1 MSCRRSCPVPRPA
14 TIGDHPEP
22 GCGTPAFP
30 QGLLRVIRHG
40 ASTRNH
46 VTIDMMGE
54 LMSESPARP
63 VAGGPAPPTVAG
75 SAVATPP
82 NRAAPRATRRVE
94 GRLIGGVA
102 SGVADHLGLRV
113 LHVRIAFV
121 VLAWFG
127 GFGAV
132 AYAVLWF
139 LLPQAEPPAEAPGL
153 ASATR
158 QGKRSQTRSRAVDI
172 GQIVA
177 LAVLGIGVV
186 GLVQFAGL
194 GVSSRL
200 FWPIVFA
207 GVGVALIWRQADDAQ
222 RSRWVQVSPRVPVV
236 GSLIGT
242 GGWASAARFVLGLAL
257 VGGSVAAF
265 VVQRDSRAIYDDVL
279 LGVLLALAGVALDF
293 GPLVYRLTTDLSS
306 ERRERIRSQERADMA
321 AHLHD
326 SVLQTLALIQ
336 KRPTTRARSRAWPG
350 AQERELR
357 DWLYAERR
365 RPRATLRAAL
375 RGGPAEVED
384 AARRRRSRSSRSAT
398 RRSTSGCRAVRRG
411 GPRGDGQRRQALR
424 CDQRSTST
432 PRSSRPVGVFV
443 RDRGRGLRPRRRSPP
458 TGRAS
463 RLHPGRMSRHGGT
476 ATIRSA
482 AGEGTEVRLVMKRRP
497 AVAAAPRRTCR

>member
-1 MSCRRSCPVPRPA
+1 
-14 TIGDHPEP
+14 
-22 GCGTPAFP
+22 
-30 QGLLRVIRHG
+30 LLRVIRHG
-40 ASTRNH
+40 ARTRNH
-46 VTIDMMGE
+46 VTIDMMGDM
-54 LMSESPARP
+54 MSESAARP
-63 VAGGPAPPTVAG
+63 VAGGPALPTAAG
-75 SAVATPP
+75 AAVATPP
-82 NRAAPRATRRVE
+82 NRVAPRATRRVE

-158 QGKRSQTRSRAVDI
+158 QGKRPQSRSRAVDI

-222 RSRWVQVSPRVPVV
+222 RSRWVQASPRVPVV

-265 VVQRDSRAIYDDVL
+265 VLQRDSRAIYDDVL
-279 LGVLLALAGVALDF
+279 LGVLLALAGVALIF

-336 KRPTTRARSRAWPG
+336 KQSTDPRRVASLARS
-350 AQERELR
+350 QERELR
-357 DWLYAERR
+357 DWLYAD
-365 RPRATLRAAL
+365 ATPASETLRSALRKASGDIEDAHGVAVEVVTVGDAPLDDRLAALLRAAREAMVNAAKHAQVDRL
-375 RGGPAEVED
+375 DVYAEVD
-384 AARRRRSRSSRSAT
+384 ADQ
-398 RRSTSGCRAVRRG
+398 V
-411 GPRGDGQRRQALR
+411 AL
-424 CDQRSTST
+424 
-432 PRSSRPVGVFV
+432 FV
-443 RDRGRGLRPRRRSPP
+443 RDRGVGFDPETIPADRLGVRGSIQD
-458 TGRAS
+458 
-463 RLHPGRMSRHGGT
+463 RMRRHGGT
-476 ATIRSA
+476 AIVRSVP
-482 AGEGTEVRLVMKRRP
+482 GEGTEVRLVMKRSTGP
-497 AVAAAPRRTCR
+497 AAPATEENVTP